1 MSNHNLETQLIE
13 SGLLESNLL
22 SDNKTNLQ
30 NSDRVES
37 ESNSTN
43 LDFTDS
49 EAQTSL
55 LYSTP
60 LAMEG
65 DDTEQ
70 PEDGLEVPEETGTV
84 NTEPEAADIPL
95 TKTITAGN
103 PEGTQFTFNLAEDTP
118 QEVVDGVIKA
128 AETWSSILTDDV
140 NISIDLTFTASE
152 PGNLGGTV
160 SNQIPIG
167 YERLKQ
173 ALAADVSS
181 VDDQTVVA
189 NLPEGNLDI
198 LINNTSENNGSDTP
212 YLDNNGGLNNS
223 VVVLNTANAKALGL
237 SIEDLAESFGTSEEQ
252 VVSDLNTISDNYTV
266 DPDAADAAMN
276 INSEI
281 VWDFNTDDGICA
293 DATDFVGTVVHEL
306 GHALGFSSN
315 AEEFDF
321 TADPNF
327 DFLDVLEIGNLEEI
341 KELIAG
347 TGLEDLADATSV
359 DQFLSENQYLLQ
371 VFDLFR
377 YTPESFEQGAVDYTA
392 GNLRNK
398 YFSIDGGNTAIAPLS
413 TGRET
418 GDMRQLSH
426 WKDDVFSG
434 VEIGIMDPVDESG
447 DFTLISDTDLVA
459 FDAIGW
465 DLA

>member
-13 SGLLESNLL
+13 SDLLDSGLESNLL
-22 SDNKTNLQ
+22 SDLLD
-30 NSDRVES
+30 SDRVELKS
-37 ESNSTN
+37 SDSTN

-55 LYSTP
+55 LYSIP

-65 DDTEQ
+65 HHHEH
-70 PEDGLEVPEETGTV
+70 PENGLEAPEETGVVDT
-84 NTEPEAADIPL
+84 PEAADIPL

-103 PEGTQFTFNLAEDTP
+103 PEGTQFTFNLAEDTS
-118 QEVVDGVIKA
+118 QEVIDGIVEA

-167 YERLKQ
+167 YERLNQ

-181 VDDQTVVA
+181 VDDQTVVD
-189 NLPEGNLDI
+189 NLPQGNLDI

-223 VVVLNTANAKALGL
+223 FVVLNTANAKALGL
-237 SIEDLAESFGTSEEQ
+237 SIEDLAESFGLSEEQ
-252 VVSDLNTISDNYTV
+252 VVSELNTISDNYEV
-266 DPDAADAAMN
+266 NPDVADAAIN

-281 VWDFNTDDGICA
+281 VWDFNTDDGIRA
-293 DATDFVGTVVHEL
+293 DAKDFVGTVIHEL

-315 AEEFDF
+315 SEQFDF
-321 TADPNF
+321 VADPNF
-327 DFLDVLEIGNLEEI
+327 DFLDVLEMGPEEI
-341 KELIAG
+341 KEFIAG
-347 TGLEDLADATSV
+347 TDLENLAKVTSV

-392 GNLRNK
+392 GNLSDK
-398 YFSIDGGNTAIAPLS
+398 YFSIDGGNTVIAPIS
-413 TGRET
+413 TGTRT
-418 GDMRQLSH
+418 GDRQQLAH
-426 WKDDVFSG
+426 WKDNVFSG
-434 VEIGIMDPVDESG
+434 VEVGIMDPTEDSG
-447 DFTLISDTDLVA
+447 NIAQISDTDLLA